1 VCFAYCDDFMLG
13 DDVLVAPVVEKGAQT
28 RAIYLPKLPDGGQ
41 WVDFYDRSVH
51 PGGQAVTRPAPIGR
65 LPLMVRQGARI
76 PVAVPPTGQV
86 PRHDDPV
93 TDVLE
98 F

>member
-1 VCFAYCDDFMLG
+1 MLG

-28 RAIYLPKLPDGGQ
+28 RAIYLPKPPDGGA
-41 WVDFYDRSVH
+41 WVDFYDRSVY
-51 PGGQAVTRPAPIGR
+51 PGGQVVTRPAPIGR

-76 PVAVPPTGQV
+76 PVAVPPSGKL

-93 TDVLE
+93 TDMLE

>member
-1 VCFAYCDDFMLG
+1 MTPFQTAHWVVTPGAGPG
-13 DDVLVAPVVEKGAQT
+13 DAVAT
-28 RAIYLPKLPDGGQ
+28 MPDGGA
-41 WVDFYDRSVH
+41 WVDFYDRSVY
-51 PGGQAVTRPAPIGR
+51 PGGQVVTRPAPIGR

-76 PVAVPPTGQV
+76 PVAVPPSGKL

-93 TDVLE
+93 TDMLE